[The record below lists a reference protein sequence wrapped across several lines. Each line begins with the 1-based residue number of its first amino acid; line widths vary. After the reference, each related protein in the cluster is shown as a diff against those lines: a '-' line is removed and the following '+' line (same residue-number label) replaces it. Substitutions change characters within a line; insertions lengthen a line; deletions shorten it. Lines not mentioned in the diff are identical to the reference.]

1 MHTQQLESFIQ
12 VAQHGS
18 FSQAANALY
27 ITPSAVIQ
35 QINNLEKSLQVR
47 LFDRTKKGVTLTP
60 AGEFLLKESQELIEK
75 TRKIAEGLK
84 RFRSEEMRSITVGTS
99 LLQKCRAF
107 TPIWKAFKEINPSC
121 NVTMA
126 PLTLQ
131 QDADLVECVQDGQ
144 SWQKNMQFLPL
155 LECPLVCAVPGDHP
169 LENKEKLTL
178 DDLRTTPLVTIRRNL
193 SAPIARFVKEM
204 QANGIQVIEVSGY
217 DMSVFSFCQTNGYL
231 LQIPYIWKDLY
242 PSMKAIPCDWD
253 YALPYGFF
261 YRKNAAYPLTEFI
274 QFTKQWLETHPL
286 SLSEINK

>member
-1 MHTQQLESFIQ
+1 MHTQQLESFIR

-75 TRKIAEGLK
+75 TRHISEGLK
-84 RFRSEEMRSITVGTS
+84 RFRREETSSIIVGTS
-99 LLQKCRAF
+99 LLHKCRAF
-107 TPIWKAFKEINPSC
+107 SPIWKAFREINPSC
-121 NVTMA
+121 NVIMT
-126 PLTLQ
+126 PFTFKS
-131 QDADLVECVQDGQ
+131 DVDLVESVQDGQ
-144 SWQKNMQFLPL
+144 CWQNHMQFLPL
-155 LECPLVCAVPGDHP
+155 IQSPLVCAVPGDHP
-169 LENKEKLTL
+169 LANKEKLTL
-178 DDLRTTPLVTIRRNL
+178 DDLRTTPLVTISRNL
-193 SAPIARFVKEM
+193 SAPFARFTKEM
-204 QANGIQVIEVSGY
+204 QSNGIQVIEVSGY

-231 LQIPYIWKDLY
+231 LQIPYVWKDLY
-242 PSMKAIPCDWD
+242 QSMKPIPCDWD

-274 QFTKQWLETHPL
+274 QFTKQWLETHPFSIL
-286 SLSEINK
+286 EINK